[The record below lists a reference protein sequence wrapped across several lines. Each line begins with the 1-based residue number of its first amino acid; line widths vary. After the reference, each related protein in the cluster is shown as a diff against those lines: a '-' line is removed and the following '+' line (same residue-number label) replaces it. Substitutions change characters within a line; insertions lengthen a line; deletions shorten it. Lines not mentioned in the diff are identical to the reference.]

1 MNTLA
6 RVINRSLLPFA
17 IAATLLVAGCGE
29 EDATSLRIT
38 LNADQSGE
46 VLASAIALPETPG
59 PIEAASSG
67 ADWNARAAVH
77 VARGKFA
84 SIDALKVA
92 DLGFEV
98 IDAPSKGSAGSASSA
113 QRLLVVT
120 LPRGPE
126 ARWLRLLTIPQGDV
140 RQRATAALDPAAKT
154 RASRYGTVAKI
165 EITLPGAVISNGFQ
179 GKVRGA
185 TSAADDRVATLMV
198 PVEAAFETGEPI
210 RWHLTWSK

>member
-6 RVINRSLLPFA
+6 RVLNRSLLPFA

-46 VLASAIALPETPG
+46 VLTSAIALPETPG

-84 SIDALKVA
+84 SIDALKLA

-98 IDAPSKGSAGSASSA
+98 IDAPSKGSGSSA

-140 RQRATAALDPAAKT
+140 RQRATAALDPAAKS

-165 EITLPGAVISNGFQ
+165 EITLPGPVISNGFQ

-210 RWHLTWSK
+210 RWHLSWSK